1 MKKGVLLC
9 CHGTRDL
16 NGIKDSVKLLRL
28 FKKKKNYIVKI
39 GYLEILKP
47 TIKDQLD
54 FFFSKKFN
62 YEKVIYSIDCLFY
75 CINWM

>member
-16 NGIKDSVKLLRL
+16 NGIKDSVELLRL

-39 GYLEILKP
+39 GYL
-47 TIKDQLD
+47 
-54 FFFSKKFN
+54 
-62 YEKVIYSIDCLFY
+62 
-75 CINWM
+75 